1 MNWRLKEDNSMAF
14 VNSSFNALYSKPN
27 TKNYWKR
34 FHFHLYA
41 CYHNDNN
48 NTSRVKIVSQQ
59 SMQSKMKKVELGPF
73 WDNLDNLSNQLADF
87 CAIHNYPAGVL
98 PTNVFLR
105 TKGAYVLVEAIAKHG
120 GPEIV
125 AQKLGWQLPK
135 QKKWTPV
142 RAVLRNRELDALT
155 EEVVRLME
163 ERNLPKNEMP
173 SRNTIRKYK
182 PVLMNKISAG
192 RSYYEQITQRLGF
205 KVEKKTRK
213 KRHKEDGKIEED
225 NKKRAWGYW
234 TDVNNIGKELENF
247 CKQNNFK
254 QHIVPASQ
262 QLLSK
267 GRGDIWYAIARK
279 GGERKVA
286 SQLGLHCNQDWRLV
300 WFLYIFL
307 WNMNK

>member
-1 MNWRLKEDNSMAF
+1 MAF